1 MRAFLPAVG
10 NPPYQL
16 GFDRVRGLSRR
27 HAGAV
32 TDTEDMRV
40 DGDCRMSEGF
50 VQHDIGGLA
59 PNPGKCLQRLAVVG
73 NDATMQLDQDFGQT
87 VDILCLGVEQP
98 DGADV
103 MGNPVNPELDHC
115 LRGVGGGIEALCR
128 PVDPGIRC
136 LRRQHNGDK
145 KRVGVTIVELGFR
158 LGKHLR
164 HPFET
169 GLDIGEF
176 HLAGA
181 GRSCHRF
188 SAFRAVLESSGP
200 ASRLP

>member
-10 NPPYQL
+10 NPPHQFR
-16 GFDRVRGLSRR
+16 FDRVGGLSRR

-32 TDTEDMRV
+32 SDTEDMRV
-40 DGDCRMSEGF
+40 DGDCRMSEGL

-59 PNPGKCLQRLAVVG
+59 PDPRKRLQRLAVVG
-73 NDATMQLDQDFGQT
+73 NDTAMRLDQDLRQT
-87 VDILCLGVEQP
+87 VDVLRLGVEQP

-103 MGNPVNPELDHC
+103 MGNPVNPELDHR
-115 LRGVGGGIEALCR
+115 LRGIGGGIEALCR
-128 PVDPGIRC
+128 PIDPGVGC
-136 LRRQHNGDK
+136 LRRQHDGDE
-145 KRVGVTIVELGFR
+145 KRIWIAIVELGFR